1 MGLYVPAGFPH
12 TTDTVHTSSDV
23 DSNERAQEE
32 EEVDSVHVTV
42 GLDTHIW
49 GLTLGAMANGLMAS
63 SQPQQ
68 AQQPGSSAS
77 TAAAA
82 MAARRLG
89 ESLYWNSFAAVPK
102 CLGFLR
108 QHFHP
113 KNGEGEGEGVDSEVG
128 SGSGD
133 GDIKS
138 SAGDDGAAREAA
150 VEEVLAARA
159 ALDTI
164 GASSS
169 SSLKALTPAIAKAAV
184 IEVDRHL
191 SSLLEVP

>member
-12 TTDTVHTSSDV
+12 TTDTVHTSSDG
-23 DSNERAQEE
+23 DRSEE
-32 EEVDSVHVTV
+32 DEDEADSVHVTV

-49 GLTLGAMANGLMAS
+49 GLTLGSMANGLLAS

-68 AQQPGSSAS
+68 PQQPGSSAS
-77 TAAAA
+77 TPAAAA
-82 MAARRLG
+82 MAARRLD

-113 KNGEGEGEGVDSEVG
+113 KNGGGEDGGAGSDSG
-128 SGSGD
+128 GD
-133 GDIKS
+133 SKS

-150 VEEVLAARA
+150 ADGILAAGVE
-159 ALDTI
+159 LIDI
-164 GASSS
+164 GASL
-169 SSLKALTPAIAKAAV
+169 SSLKALTPAAAKAAV
-184 IEVDRHL
+184 IEVERHL
-191 SSLLEVP
+191 SSLLEVS